1 MSSPAPH
8 LRTTARAVWFL
19 AAFLVARV
27 CRDRVLY
34 RGRLAGGYR
43 PCLSGHPLNTASRPL
58 CPARRVSSCHP
69 PPLLCSPGSV
79 KVGGAVLE
87 ATAVETLH
95 SLLVILFINNLSLL
109 LISSAWGR
117 GTQVLPH
124 SAPPESELLSAQP
137 PKNDSVQVRLARG
150 P

>member
-43 PCLSGHPLNTASRPL
+43 PCLSGHSLNTAPRPL

-79 KVGGAVLE
+79 KVCGGVVLE

-117 GTQVLPH
+117 GTQFLPH
-124 SAPPESELLSAQP
+124 SAPPESELLSCAA
-137 PKNDSVQVRLARG
+137 S
-150 P
+150 